1 MYILNILDDYNSV
14 TDTYSIET
22 IGEALEEV
30 SRQIAANNV
39 SIENIQLLEEV
50 QLDFEVIVTVK

>member
-1 MYILNILDDYNSV
+1 MYILNILDDSNSV

-22 IGEALEEV
+22 IREALEEV
-30 SRQIAANNV
+30 SRQITANNV